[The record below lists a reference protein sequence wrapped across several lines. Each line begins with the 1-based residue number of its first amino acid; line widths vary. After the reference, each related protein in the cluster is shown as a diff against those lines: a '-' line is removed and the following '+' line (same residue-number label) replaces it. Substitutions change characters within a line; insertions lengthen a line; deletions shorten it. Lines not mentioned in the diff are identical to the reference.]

1 MHGKRILYVD
11 DDEAMLRIVAATLPR
26 LAGVDVVTA
35 ATGSHALALLGKE
48 RFDLILL
55 DYELPDYDGADLCAE
70 IRLRVGA
77 ATPVVFLSGHEDGPQ
92 RHAGLAA
99 GANAF
104 LPKPS
109 PPAVIAAGI
118 APLLRK
124 DAVVEALQ

>member
-1 MHGKRILYVD
+1 MNGKRILYVD
-11 DDEAMLRIVAATLPR
+11 DDEAMLRIVSATLPR

-35 ATGSHALALLGKE
+35 TTGAHALALLAGG

-55 DYELPDYDGADLCAE
+55 DYELPDFDGADLCAE
-70 IRLRVGA
+70 IRLRIGA
-77 ATPVVFLSGHEDGPQ
+77 SIPVVFLSGHEDGPQ

-118 APLLRK
+118 APLLR
-124 DAVVEALQ
+124 ANATAEVLQ

>member
-35 ATGSHALALLGKE
+35 TTGSHALALLGE
-48 RFDLILL
+48 GRFDLVLL
-55 DYELPDYDGADLCAE
+55 DYELPDCDGAELCTE
-70 IRLRVGA
+70 IRLRIGA
-77 ATPVVFLSGHEDGPQ
+77 TTPVVFLSGHEDGPERQ
-92 RHAGLAA
+92 AGMDA

-118 APLLRK
+118 APLLRPN
-124 DAVVEALQ
+124 AVAEVLQ